1 MLLALQIPR
10 LPLLVGL
17 AARGAE
23 QPPAGTP
30 VALGPSP
37 FGEAR
42 IGLPSAIAEASGVR
56 SGMPLSEAL
65 TLCPGLQLVP
75 PDPVGL
81 QERAARL
88 LREIDA
94 LGLPVEEI
102 APGRVLIDATPGL
115 RLHGGPCRLIERLYE
130 LAASGEAIRIG
141 AAPTRFAALMA
152 ARLARRR
159 PRVLGAEEVLE
170 AIAPLPVRLLH
181 DDGGI
186 PAELCEALVLVGID
200 RLGGVASLSR
210 IAVRDRFGLVG
221 VQAWQMARGEDGAT
235 IAGQVPPRLVRS
247 VLKPNEAIATD
258 AALEQ
263 AMGILISRTVLLP
276 ERGDAVPRLLRLQA
290 RLVTGE
296 SWSCEVPLREPTVD
310 VPRLLLALLPKARRL
325 PAPAERLALT
335 FAELSADT
343 HQLTLLEREGA
354 ERDRR
359 LDGATQQVRAAVG
372 EGALLRVVGVD
383 PTSRL
388 PERRY
393 GLTPR

>member
-1 MLLALQIPR
+1 MLLALHIPR
-10 LPLLVGL
+10 LPLLVAL
-17 AARGAE
+17 AAGRG
-23 QPPAGTP
+23 QVLDPGVP
-30 VALGPSP
+30 VALGPVP

-42 IGLPSAIAEASGVR
+42 IGLPSAVAEASGVR
-56 SGMPLSEAL
+56 SGMPLAEAL
-65 TLCPGLQLVP
+65 TLCPALVLLP

-102 APGRVLIDATPGL
+102 APGRVLVDAAPGL
-115 RLHGGPCRLIERLYE
+115 HG
-130 LAASGEAIRIG
+130 LAAAGEALRIG
-141 AAPTRFAALMA
+141 GAPTRFAALMA

-159 PRVLGAEEVLE
+159 PRILGAEEVV
-170 AIAPLPVRLLH
+170 ATIAPLPVRLLH
-181 DDGGI
+181 EDGGI

-210 IAVRDRFGLVG
+210 VAVRDRFGPAG
-221 VQAWQMARGEDGAT
+221 VRAWQMARGEDGAT
-235 IAGQVPPRLVRS
+235 IEAQVPVRLVRS
-247 VLKPNEAIATD
+247 VLRPQEPIATD

-263 AMGILISRTVLLP
+263 AIGILISRAVLLP
-276 ERGDAVPRLLRLQA
+276 ERGNAAPRLLRLQA

-335 FAELSADT
+335 FAELSVDAQ
-343 HQLTLLEREGA
+343 QLTLLERRGA

-372 EGALLRVVGVD
+372 DGALLRVVGVD

>member
-1 MLLALQIPR
+1 MLLALHIPR
-10 LPLLVGL
+10 LPLLVAL
-17 AARGAE
+17 AAGRG
-23 QPPAGTP
+23 QVLDPGVP
-30 VALGPSP
+30 VALGPVP

-42 IGLPSAIAEASGVR
+42 IGLPSAVAEASGVR
-56 SGMPLSEAL
+56 SGMPLAEAL
-65 TLCPGLQLVP
+65 TLCPALVLLP

-102 APGRVLIDATPGL
+102 APGRVLVDAAPGL
-115 RLHGGPCRLIERLYE
+115 RLHGGPRQLIERLHG
-130 LAASGEAIRIG
+130 LAAAGEALRIG
-141 AAPTRFAALMA
+141 GAPTRFAALMA

-159 PRVLGAEEVLE
+159 PRILGAEEVV
-170 AIAPLPVRLLH
+170 ATIAPLPVRLLH
-181 DDGGI
+181 EDGGI

-210 IAVRDRFGLVG
+210 VAVRDRFGPAG
-221 VQAWQMARGEDGAT
+221 VRAWQMARGEDGAT
-235 IAGQVPPRLVRS
+235 IEAQVPVRLVRS
-247 VLKPNEAIATD
+247 VLRPQEPIATD

-263 AMGILISRTVLLP
+263 AIGILISRAVLLP
-276 ERGDAVPRLLRLQA
+276 ERGNAAPRLLRLQA

-335 FAELSADT
+335 FAELSVDAQ
-343 HQLTLLEREGA
+343 QLTLLERRGA

-372 EGALLRVVGVD
+372 DGALLRVVGVD

>member
-1 MLLALQIPR
+1 MLLALHIPR
-10 LPLLVGL
+10 LPLLVAL
-17 AARGAE
+17 AAGRGQTLA
-23 QPPAGTP
+23 PGAP
-30 VALGPSP
+30 VALGPAP

-42 IGLPSAIAEASGVR
+42 IGLPSAVAEASGVR
-56 SGMPLSEAL
+56 SGMPLAEAL
-65 TLCPGLQLVP
+65 TLCPALALVP

-102 APGRVLIDATPGL
+102 APGRVLVDAAPGL
-115 RLHGGPCRLIERLYE
+115 RLHGGPRQLIERLHG
-130 LAASGEAIRIG
+130 LAAAGETIRIG
-141 AAPTRFAALMA
+141 GAPTRFAALMA

-159 PRVLGAEEVLE
+159 PCILGAEEVVE

-181 DDGGI
+181 EDGGI
-186 PAELCEALVLVGID
+186 PAELCEALALVGID

-210 IAVRDRFGLVG
+210 IAVRDRFGPAG
-221 VQAWQMARGEDGAT
+221 IRAWQMARGEDGTA
-235 IAGQVPPRLVRS
+235 IEAQVPPRLVRS
-247 VLKPNEAIATD
+247 VLRPQEPIATD

-276 ERGDAVPRLLRLQA
+276 ERGNAAPRLLRLQA

-335 FAELSADT
+335 FAELSVDT
-343 HQLTLLEREGA
+343 QQLTLLEREGA

-372 EGALLRVVGVD
+372 DGALLRVVGVD